1 MLAKLYRL
9 GSKISQSEHRLLT
22 ILEHGPD
29 VVGILDDVN
38 TIRFEGKLDL
48 NTIRFASELI
58 RDLQR
63 LFDANDYSEKSYAV
77 ICLSMDL
84 AKFGI
89 NRFFERFHLA
99 WRSISLGINSGYSFF
114 INRISV
120 RDIAID
126 VAPEVIDIISQVCG
140 LDLDVLKL
148 TAGIIKDSKDF
159 LENYDS
165 SFQGPAEILE
175 TASNFQELY
184 QQYRTLFDMVRGDT
198 SDDNSLRK
206 QEL

>member
-1 MLAKLYRL
+1 M
-9 GSKISQSEHRLLT
+9 
-22 ILEHGPD
+22 
-29 VVGILDDVN
+29 
-38 TIRFEGKLDL
+38 
-48 NTIRFASELI
+48 
-58 RDLQR
+58 QR
-63 LFDANDYSEKSYAV
+63 LFDANGYSEKSYAV
-77 ICLSMDL
+77 VWLSMDVG
-84 AKFGI
+84 KFGF
-89 NRFFERFHLA
+89 NRFFNKNWHLA
-99 WRSISLGINSGYSFF
+99 KRSISLGMNVCYKFY

-165 SFQGPAEILE
+165 SFQGPAEILD

>member
-9 GSKISQSEHRLLT
+9 GSKISLSEHRLLT
-22 ILEHGPD
+22 LLKHGPD
-29 VVGILDDVN
+29 IVGILDDVN

-48 NTIRFASELI
+48 NTIRLASELI

-63 LFDANDYSEKSYAV
+63 LVSANGYSEKTYAV
-77 ICLSMDL
+77 VCLSMDL
-84 AKFGI
+84 AKFGFT
-89 NRFFERFHLA
+89 RFFKSYHLA
-99 WRSISLGINSGYSFF
+99 WRSISLCINGGYKFF
-114 INRISV
+114 ING
-120 RDIAID
+120 IALREIVID
-126 VAPEVIDIISQVCG
+126 VAPEVIDILSQVCG

-159 LENYDS
+159 LESYDS

-175 TASNFQELY
+175 TASNIQELY
-184 QQYRTLFDMVRGDT
+184 QQYRSIFDMVQGDT
-198 SDDNSLRK
+198 SENKISRK